1 MARAPLPVLH
11 PRSVDEAVAEAVARL
26 ALADKVRL
34 LTGATTWTL
43 HPAPTVGLRSL
54 VFSDGPVGVRGIGT
68 PGHDPSLLFPAPS
81 AMAATWDPAAAAE
94 VGALFAAEAR
104 RIGVDIVLAPV
115 INIQRTPVGGRHFE
129 CLSEDPLLTGE
140 LAGAL
145 VAAAQAAGV
154 GVCVKHFVAN
164 DSETER
170 TSYVAAVDERALR
183 EVYLAPFERVVKDA
197 GAWAVM
203 AAYNGVDDSV
213 LAAPATEHGR
223 LVTDLLKHEWGF
235 DGVVVSDWLATTS
248 TVPAANAGL
257 DLVMPGPGGP
267 WGDQLLAAVE
277 AGEVPE
283 GVIDDKIA
291 RILRLADRVGAL
303 DGAEPMTR
311 TTSRPGT
318 ARRQLR
324 DLAARATVA
333 LRNDNLLPIDPAK
346 MSRVALIGANAVEPF
361 VQGGGSAFV
370 KPGHVVTPAE
380 GLRELLP
387 ADAVVDLLPGVA
399 TRQHAQPLA
408 AAMAFADAEMTR
420 PGVTV
425 DLLDAAGHVVHHSV
439 TDEWAGWLPLD
450 GVHPSAR
457 AARLRTWV
465 RLDATGRHELS
476 VGTVG
481 TYVVHCD
488 GHEIDSGSHHAT
500 SDVILDSSVN
510 DPDGLPVTVD
520 VETSRSVAIDA
531 TVQVIDAGAY
541 GRFVRAELRHRP
553 PQRSDDAEIA
563 AAVDAARGADLAVLV
578 VGTNPESESEGWDR
592 TTLALP
598 GRQDELV
605 RAVAAVN
612 DRTVVVVNAGAPLL
626 LPWLDEPGVGAVLWW
641 WLPGQEAGGAL
652 ADVLFGRTEPSGRLP
667 WTLPARAEDV
677 PVPHAI
683 PVEGVLTYAEGIHVG
698 HRTWDRR
705 KLEPARP
712 FGFGLG
718 WTDWS
723 YDEGHVVDST
733 TDGVVL
739 DISVTNTGPRPGR
752 EVVQV
757 YLQPEIDDPDRPV
770 RWLAAHTVVEA
781 SSKESVTARVTVPRR
796 SFEVWDS
803 DHRGWRV
810 PPGGLRATVG
820 RSSRDLRLS
829 IPVELPQHP

>member
-1 MARAPLPVLH
+1 MASVPLPVLH
-11 PRSVDEAVAEAVARL
+11 PGTGDEAAAEAVARL
-26 ALADKVRL
+26 ALRDKVRL
-34 LTGATTWTL
+34 LTGATAWTL
-43 HPAPTVGLRSL
+43 HPGPAVGLRSL
-54 VFSDGPVGVRGIGT
+54 VFSDGPVGVRGTGT

-81 AMAATWDPAAAAE
+81 AVAATWDPATAAE

-104 RIGVDIVLAPV
+104 RLGVDIVLAPV

-129 CLSEDPLLTGE
+129 CFSEDPLLTGE
-140 LAGAL
+140 LAVAL
-145 VAAAQAAGV
+145 VAAAQTAGI
-154 GVCVKHFVAN
+154 GVCVKHFIAN

-203 AAYNGVDDSV
+203 AAYNGVDDGV

-223 LVTDLLKHEWGF
+223 LITDLLKREWGF

-248 TVPAANAGL
+248 TAPSANAGL

-267 WGDQLLAAVE
+267 WEERLLAAVE
-277 AGEVPE
+277 AGEVSE
-283 GVIDDKIA
+283 AVIDDKVA
-291 RILRLADRVGAL
+291 RIIRLAERVGAL
-303 DGAEPMTR
+303 DGAEPLVRQTI
-311 TTSRPGT
+311 RPDV

-324 DLAARATVA
+324 DLAARATVV
-333 LRNDNLLPIDPAK
+333 LRNDDLLPVVPANV
-346 MSRVALIGANAVEPF
+346 SRVALIGANAVEPF

-370 KPGHVVTPAE
+370 QPGHVVTPAE

-387 ADAVVDLLPGVA
+387 TNAVVDVLPGVA
-399 TRQHAQPLA
+399 TRQHAQPLEA
-408 AAMAFADAEMTR
+408 AIAFADSELSR

-425 DLLDAAGHVVHHSV
+425 ELLDATGHVLHHSV
-439 TDEWAGWLPLD
+439 SADWAGWLQLD
-450 GVHPSAR
+450 GSHPTAR
-457 AARLRTWV
+457 AARLSTWV
-465 RLDATGRHELS
+465 RLDAPGRHELS

-481 TYVVHCD
+481 TYAVHVE
-488 GHEIDSGSHHAT
+488 GHEVDSGSHHAT
-500 SDVILDSSVN
+500 ADVILDSSVN
-510 DPDGLPVTVD
+510 QPDGLPAIVD
-520 VETSRSVAIDA
+520 VETSRVVGIDA
-531 TVQVIDAGAY
+531 TLQVIDAAAY
-541 GRFVRAELRHRP
+541 GRFVRAALRHRP

-563 AAVDAARGADLAVLV
+563 AAVDAARGADLAIVV

-612 DRTVVVVNAGAPLL
+612 DRTVVVVNAGAPVL
-626 LPWLDEPGVGAVLWW
+626 LPWLDEPGIAAVLWW

-652 ADVLFGRTEPSGRLP
+652 ADVLLGRTEPSGRLP

-683 PVEGVLTYAEGIHVG
+683 PVDGVLTYAEGIHVG

-723 YDEGHVVDST
+723 YDEGLVVDST
-733 TDGVVL
+733 ADGVVL
-739 DISVTNTGPRPGR
+739 DVSVTNTGPRPGR